1 MEAVDLIKK
10 QIQNGITP
18 HAYLFYGTDDCGKEE
33 AISLLKGEFLGKF
46 GADFFEVVPE
56 EGIISIEQARFLK
69 NLALRTS
76 FGKKNIF
83 LIRGLEVLT
92 REAEVALLKTLE
104 DSSQNNLFIATT
116 ENFNLLHPTIKSRF
130 CSVRFWN
137 DKQNLTQAVRQLA
150 DGSKEENLEIL
161 VRNSMLKW
169 ASEFRQTFSEKYIY
183 KLEKILQLNQLLP
196 ITALNRRM
204 VKEYIEMLDAF

>member
-1 MEAVDLIKK
+1 MNAHEFIKK
-10 QIQNGITP
+10 QVKSGICP
-18 HAYLFYGTDDCGKEE
+18 HAYLFYGVDNESKEKS
-33 AISLLKGEFLGKF
+33 IDFLKEEFLGGKNL
-46 GADFFEVVPE
+46 DFFEVMSE
-56 EGIISIEQARFLK
+56 DGIISIEQARFLK
-69 NLALRTS
+69 NAALRTS

-83 LIRGLEVLT
+83 LIRGLEALT

-137 DKQNLTQAVRQLA
+137 DKPNMTQAEL
-150 DGSKEENLEIL
+150 GSKGENLEIL

-169 ASEFRQTFSEKYIY
+169 VKELRKSFSEKYIY
-183 KLEKILQLNQLLP
+183 KLEKLFQINQLLP
-196 ITALNRRM
+196 ISALNRRM
-204 VKEYIEMLDAF
+204 VKEYIEMLDKF

>member
-1 MEAVDLIKK
+1 MGAVDLIKK
-10 QIQNGITP
+10 QIQNRVTP
-18 HAYLFYGTDDCGKEE
+18 HAYLFYGTDGRGKEE

-46 GADFFEVVPE
+46 GADFFETGPE

-83 LIRGLEVLT
+83 LIRGLETLT

-104 DSSQNNLFIATT
+104 DSSQNNLFIGTT

-130 CSVRFWN
+130 CSVRFW
-137 DKQNLTQAVRQLA
+137 DSKLSLDQLTQTKF
-150 DGSKEENLEIL
+150 GSKEENLEIL

-169 ASEFRQTFSEKYIY
+169 AKELRQTFSEKYVY

-196 ITALNRRM
+196 ISALNRRM
-204 VKEYIEMLDAF
+204 VKEYIEMLDNF